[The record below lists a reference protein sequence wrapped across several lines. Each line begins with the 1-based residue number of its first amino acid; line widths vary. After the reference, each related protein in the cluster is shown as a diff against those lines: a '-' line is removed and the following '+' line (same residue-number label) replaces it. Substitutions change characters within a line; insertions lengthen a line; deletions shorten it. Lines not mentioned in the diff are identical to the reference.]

1 MLADRV
7 TKVGWIEMHAPKID
21 PKSVRINL
29 IFRGEPHAWQRPTNA
44 KFGRWRI
51 VDTAENVAAKEAL
64 VERFEWHHPK
74 FAPISERRLGIQLYF
89 RTFYNSKDA
98 SNLQKLV
105 EDAFNRKIWEDDRQI
120 KETYVRVE
128 VSNTNPFTQ
137 LVVYLLDAGS

>member
-1 MLADRV
+1 MVADI
-7 TKVGWIEMHAPKID
+7 TQAGWLEMHAPKID
-21 PKSVRINL
+21 RTSVQVNL
-29 IFRGEPHAWQRPTNA
+29 IFRGEPHAWQRPTQA

-51 VDTAENVAAKEAL
+51 VDTSENVAAKQSL

-89 RTFYNSKDA
+89 RTNDNSKDA

-105 EDAFNRKIWEDDRQI
+105 EDAFNRKIWDDDRQI

-128 VSNTNPFTQ
+128 VSKTNPFTQ
-137 LVVYLLDAGS
+137 LVVYLLGAGS